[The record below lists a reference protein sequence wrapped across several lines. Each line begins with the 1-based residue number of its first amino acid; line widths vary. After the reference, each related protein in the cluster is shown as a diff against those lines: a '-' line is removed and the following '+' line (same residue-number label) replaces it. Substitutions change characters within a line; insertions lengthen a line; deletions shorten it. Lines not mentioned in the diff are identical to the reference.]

1 MFSLLFG
8 TDDVFDS
15 SPAQAVVS
23 NPEYFDDND
32 AAFISTDAGIQNR
45 PEYSNF
51 NPNAQAQKPNSG
63 FEAERQS
70 KRPVG
75 KMGGQIDSRPYNES
89 EV

>member
-8 TDDVFDS
+8 TDEVFDS
-15 SPAQAVVS
+15 SSTQAVVS

-32 AAFISTDAGIQNR
+32 TAFIGTNTGIQNR
-45 PEYSNF
+45 HENSNS
-51 NPNAQAQKPNSG
+51 NPDAQAQKPNSG

-70 KRPVG
+70 KRPTS
-75 KMGGQIDSRPYNES
+75 KMGGQNDSRPYNES